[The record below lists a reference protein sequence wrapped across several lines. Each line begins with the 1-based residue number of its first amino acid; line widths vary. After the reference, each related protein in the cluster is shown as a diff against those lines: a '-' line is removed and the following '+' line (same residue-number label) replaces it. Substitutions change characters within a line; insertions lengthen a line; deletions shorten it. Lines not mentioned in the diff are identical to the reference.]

1 VHRWDRDNEG
11 NQIIPAQLE
20 PEPERLAARLPL
32 MSVPKLVQ
40 RCKVLY
46 TQLSREQEDL
56 QAGRTAAAIGRA
68 GAGAGAAALAVAEL
82 TEVSDAVLAAA
93 AGSPPPF
100 ALLCK
105 GWLAINRQDL
115 GEAAVYL
122 EHGTYTRTSSLVS
135 QLSRLLLTWNAARMC
150 ARRARAAARCRQG
163 RQDRHRDGTTARNLS
178 PPRCYCYCCR
188 PWRRRRRHGL
198 GADPHAE
205 PEGKGACGGR
215 CCGGGRSTGR
225 AGHSG
230 CGAKERFPAGTYSRF
245 YHLIYCKGKT
255 LSSFPSL
262 CLL

>member
-1 VHRWDRDNEG
+1 LVWVHRWDRDNEG

-20 PEPERLAARLPL
+20 PEPERLAVRLPL

-56 QAGRTAAAIGRA
+56 HAGRTAAAIGRAEA

-105 GWLAINRQDL
+105 GWLAINRQEL

-122 EHGTYTRTSSLVS
+122 EHGTCTRTGSLV
-135 QLSRLLLTWNAARMC
+135 N
-150 ARRARAAARCRQG
+150 
-163 RQDRHRDGTTARNLS
+163 
-178 PPRCYCYCCR
+178 Y
-188 PWRRRRRHGL
+188 HG
-198 GADPHAE
+198 
-205 PEGKGACGGR
+205 C
-215 CCGGGRSTGR
+215 S
-225 AGHSG
+225 
-230 CGAKERFPAGTYSRF
+230 
-245 YHLIYCKGKT
+245 
-255 LSSFPSL
+255 
-262 CLL
+262 